1 MSERLK
7 GELEL
12 ELSIDTCS
20 DKASV
25 ALSREGALLV
35 ELTWHIGREHSR
47 QLLPAIDGL
56 LGRLSASKDD
66 LVALFVA
73 IGPGT
78 YAGVRAGVSMAKGLA
93 FGLELPLAGVG
104 RLEVEAYAWRAAG
117 GPIVA
122 VHRAGRREAAWAAYE
137 GAPGWKELSAPRLSA
152 LEELA
157 ALLPAGSLVTG
168 ELEEEA
174 VAEMTALGHRV
185 VTGGATVRRAAILA
199 ELGWQRLQ
207 AGETDDP
214 KSLVPLY
221 LREPAIGPQ
230 K

>member
-1 MSERLK
+1 MSDQPER
-7 GELEL
+7 GL

-20 DKASV
+20 DNASV
-25 ALSREGALLV
+25 ALSREGTLLV
-35 ELTWHIGREHSR
+35 ELTWQIGREHSR
-47 QLLPAIDGL
+47 QLLPAIESL

-66 LVALFVA
+66 LTALFVA
-73 IGPGT
+73 KGPGG

-93 FGLELPLAGVG
+93 YGLDLSLVGVG

-137 GAPGWKELSAPRLSA
+137 GEPEWRELIAPSLSP
-152 LEELA
+152 LEKLA
-157 ALLPAGSLVTG
+157 SLLPAGSLVTG
-168 ELEEEA
+168 DLEEEA
-174 VAEMTALGHRV
+174 VAELAALGHRT
-185 VTGGATVRRAAILA
+185 VTGAATIRRAATLA
-199 ELGWQRLQ
+199 GLGWQRLQ

-214 KSLVPLY
+214 KALVPLY

-230 K
+230 PQK

>member
-7 GELEL
+7 LSL

-20 DKASV
+20 DNASI

-35 ELTWHIGREHSR
+35 ELTWQIGREHSR
-47 QLLPAIDGL
+47 QLLPAIEGL

-78 YAGVRAGVSMAKGLA
+78 YAGVRAGVSTAKGLA
-93 FGLELPLAGVG
+93 FGLELPLVGVG

-137 GAPGWKELSAPRLSA
+137 GVPEWRELSAPRLSP
-152 LEELA
+152 LEEWVS
-157 ALLPAGSLVTG
+157 LLPAGSLVTG

-174 VAEMTALGHRV
+174 VAEMVELGHRT
-185 VTGGATVRRAAILA
+185 VTGAATIRRAATLA

-230 K
+230 PQK

>member
-20 DKASV
+20 DKASI

-35 ELTWHIGREHSR
+35 ELTWQIGREHSR

-104 RLEVEAYAWRAAG
+104 RLEIEAYAWRAAG

>member
-1 MSERLK
+1 MSEGLDR
-7 GELEL
+7 ELEL

-20 DKASV
+20 DNASI
-25 ALSREGALLV
+25 ALSSEGALLV
-35 ELTWHIGREHSR
+35 ELTWQLGREHSR

-93 FGLELPLAGVG
+93 YGLELPLAGVG

-137 GAPGWKELSAPRLSA
+137 GVPEWKELSAPRLSPLA
-152 LEELA
+152 ELA

-168 ELEEEA
+168 EFEEEA

-185 VTGGATVRRAAILA
+185 VTGAATIRRAAILA

-207 AGETDDP
+207 AGATDDP

>member
-1 MSERLK
+1 MSEPH
-7 GELEL
+7 

-20 DKASV
+20 ENASI
-25 ALSREGALLV
+25 ALSREGTLLV

-56 LGRLSASKDD
+56 LTRQSASKDD
-66 LVALFVA
+66 LTALFVA
-73 IGPGT
+73 KGPGT
-78 YAGVRAGVSMAKGLA
+78 YAGVRACVSTAKGFA
-93 FGLELPLAGVG
+93 FGLELPLVGVG

-137 GAPGWKELSAPRLSA
+137 GVPEWRELSAPRLSP
-152 LEELA
+152 LEELVS
-157 ALLPAGSLVTG
+157 LLPAGSLVTG

-174 VAEMTALGHRV
+174 AAEMAELGHRV
-185 VTGGATVRRAAILA
+185 VAGAATIRRAGILA

-230 K
+230 RQPGPQK

>member
-1 MSERLK
+1 MSEGLDR
-7 GELEL
+7 ELEL

-20 DKASV
+20 DNASI
-25 ALSREGALLV
+25 ALSSEGALLV
-35 ELTWHIGREHSR
+35 ELTWQLGREHSR

-93 FGLELPLAGVG
+93 YGLELPLAGVG

-122 VHRAGRREAAWAAYE
+122 VHRAGRREAAWAVYE
-137 GAPGWKELSAPRLSA
+137 GVPKWRELSAPRLSP

-157 ALLPAGSLVTG
+157 SLLPAGSLVTG
-168 ELEEEA
+168 DLEEEA
-174 VAEMTALGHRV
+174 VAEIAALGHRV
-185 VTGGATVRRAAILA
+185 VTGAATIRRAAILA

-207 AGETDDP
+207 AGATDDP
-214 KSLVPLY
+214 KSLVHLY